1 MKHRT
6 IMQKRIQESRA
17 PQKARSTMEK
27 KKWERATAHRILTYY
42 KTIIIKPVWY
52 WLKNRDPRTA
62 PIINEDLK
70 YD

>member
-6 IMQKRIQESRA
+6 IKQKRIQESRA

-27 KKWERATAHRILTYY
+27 KKWERATARRILTYY
-42 KTIIIKPVWY
+42 KTIIIKSVWY